1 MTIET
6 ELGTTL
12 GLAATLAGI
21 VRELPEDARARV
33 GLFARQKVANAP
45 MSLIAPSANA
55 EQAKNLAQN
64 AVGQVFKLLP

>member
-1 MTIET
+1 MTRKPRPT
-6 ELGTTL
+6 
-12 GLAATLAGI
+12 AACCAKAAIQPTSEASL
-21 VRELPEDARARV
+21 
-33 GLFARQKVANAP
+33 ARQKVANAP